1 MNKTLKKQV
10 NKYCKEI
17 SDSLICP
24 GRQKSVYIREIR
36 NSINEMTDIDPSLS
50 IEEIK
55 EFFGTPAQIAE
66 SFKNETDAVALRKR
80 LSIKIPLLIFLVA
93 VILIY
98 LAFAVISF
106 IDVHTEAHGYFS
118 EGMMTVFSFFGGDML

>member
-10 NKYCKEI
+10 DKYCREI

-24 GRQKSVYIREIR
+24 GRQKYIYIREIR
-36 NSINEMTDIDPSLS
+36 NSINEMTDIDPSVS
-50 IEEIK
+50 IEDIK

-66 SFKNETDAVALRKR
+66 SFKNETDAVTLRKR
-80 LSIKIPLLIFLVA
+80 LSIKISLLVFLVA
-93 VILIY
+93 VLLIY
-98 LAFAVISF
+98 LIFIVISF

-118 EGMMTVFSFFGGDML
+118 EGMMTIFSFFGGGML